1 MPRVKNNTENLSAQN
16 GPILDPL
23 AEGIVTEE
31 FEEVKTEEKEGE

>member
-1 MPRVKNNTENLSAQN
+1 MSKTKNNTNENLNAQN

-31 FEEVKTEEKEGE
+31 FEEVKAEKEEE